1 MSSSN
6 TQFGAVPTNLEG
18 ACQAVR
24 DKAEGIAGA
33 VSETAK
39 AVKHNVAQ
47 MATGAAG
54 AAEKTWDSTRDA
66 AREIGSEA
74 LTARGN
80 PRGRRELHPKLPS
93 CDSSG
98 CLGRRRAP
106 GRRVVCR
113 NPRTR
118 IILFANVAWWNLMV
132 FRHLGFFSR
141 HSLQGTSTVP
151 SQKGPDHVC

>member
-54 AAEKTWDSTRDA
+54 AAEKAWDSTRDA
-66 AREIGSEA
+66 AREIGSEGVHRAEAIHADAVSFIRSYPVATVLGA
-74 LTARGN
+74 LGVGVLLGAVLFAET
-80 PRGRRELHPKLPS
+80 RGR
-93 CDSSG
+93 G
-98 CLGRRRAP
+98 
-106 GRRVVCR
+106 
-113 NPRTR
+113 
-118 IILFANVAWWNLMV
+118 
-132 FRHLGFFSR
+132 
-141 HSLQGTSTVP
+141 
-151 SQKGPDHVC
+151 